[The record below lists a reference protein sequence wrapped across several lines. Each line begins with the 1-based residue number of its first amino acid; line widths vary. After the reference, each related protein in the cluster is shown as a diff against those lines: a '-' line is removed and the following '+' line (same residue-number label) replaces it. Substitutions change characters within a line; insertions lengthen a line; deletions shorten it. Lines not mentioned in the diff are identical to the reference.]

1 MQPLGLLE
9 AYGQSYAKAVSA
21 DGTVIV
27 GNASYQSGYYGFR
40 WTAETGMVP
49 IPSMLAGDTQT
60 SIFDVS
66 PDGLIT
72 AGSSYNADGLGR
84 AVVWDSAGG
93 VHDLMDL
100 LTAGGSALVGDWTKL
115 DIAHAVSGN
124 GLTYNVVGWGTIGG
138 QTRGFLATGLTIRAV
153 VDVGN
158 VSSGE
163 VQVPAGQQYNVNT
176 ATGGEI
182 NATAGSAQI
191 GTLAGATVN
200 TGSAGATVTTL
211 SSGTINTSGGT
222 VATEGG
228 TFTGTITG
236 SGGLS
241 MNGSG
246 TLVLDSANTYGGGTF
261 ISSGT
266 VEIARGDAIGS
277 APIRIANNG
286 KFRAI
291 AGVAVTNTVVA
302 ASPAATYEHVLGASD
317 LITNL
322 APVTNGSAVA
332 DIVAGDS
339 AATTVTS
346 SFNANGSISLEGLN
360 GTKFL
365 MVLNLD
371 GYIPQ
376 DATPATYYLGWW
388 NEAANGGAGAWV
400 NAVEGNL
407 GANGSLYA
415 AGGYAMGYQAFL
427 SGNGGWNGTTMLGA
441 YGLDVVN
448 QQVWAVIDHNSDF
461 GVTNN
466 GILMVPEPGT
476 LVLAG
481 LGLAGIGLRL
491 GRRRRTLAAG
501 LGLAVAAAV
510 LPSAASA
517 QTAIE
522 VTGGTA
528 ATIPGTYAAGTY
540 PSVLVSG
547 TDSTLTVN
555 SPLVIDDTE
564 NLFDVLTIED
574 NGRFIANANV
584 TVTNSG
590 GFSSA
595 NANVRSGGILEL
607 QSGTFSAGELS
618 LSGATAFQ
626 RTSGSYQ
633 VQSLS
638 LAEGAAATFRA
649 GDQLSPGTSLF
660 LSTSVNVDTGAT
672 LALEQNLSAGF
683 VSLSGSGSTLQRTV
697 QTLAVPELSVS
708 EGASLDLIA
717 GDVVDAISVGN
728 YSGASGN
735 STINLVPGTTTLVAT
750 GLWLL
755 RDGNIPQLASI
766 PYDVD
771 FLSIGGQTVTYRSGS
786 GIEDTI
792 GEFVYVNDSGT
803 LSLQK
808 NLTLTGANAGLQ
820 VSEGGTVAR
829 NGFSV
834 SAPSLYVSDGGS
846 VTLGQGSTIT
856 DGVSVNVNSGAP
868 AATLTLAENLVLT
881 GETAQYGRGLR
892 LSGSGATLVRGE
904 GITITAT
911 ATDSTLEIANGA
923 SFTVRAGDDFT
934 GTSLEASS
942 GGVLTI
948 ASQQSVKN
956 VSVAFTDFDTDS
968 PAVLTVNAP
977 LTITDTAA
985 RALVVQYGGRLEVNA
1000 NLTVGDV
1007 VVDSS
1012 AANGFGLYAGTFT
1025 ADTMTVTSSS
1035 LTRSGGVYDIGSL
1048 TVEGSAWSFQA
1059 GDSLTSL
1066 SLADATFPVAAASF
1080 QADAAL
1086 SLDSLSILGTSVLTL
1101 AAFDGSDAFVAD
1113 YGLRLV
1119 GDQATSLTAL
1129 VTAGRIAAP
1138 GFGDL
1143 DVAYVAGADA
1153 TYITVVPEPVATGLA
1168 VIGLAAAAA
1177 ARRGARCEAARPAAV
1192 AAWERS
1198 WRSVF

>member
-1 MQPLGLLE
+1 MQDLGLIGSGPWGSSTANAVSANGLVVAGNATDYSVGPYGELRASRWTSGSGMQGLGVLGTDEISSARGISGDGSTVVGMSRAPSPNYTETAFRWTAAGGLQSLGYMPGGTYSVALAASHDGSVIVGEGNSTNQGNAFRWTATQGMQPLGLLE

-400 NAVEGNL
+400 NAVEGNI

-415 AGGYAMGYQAFL
+415 AGGYSIGYQAFL
-427 SGNGGWNGTTMLGA
+427 SQNGPWNGTTMLGA

-476 LVLAG
+476 LALAG
-481 LGLAGIGLRL
+481 LGLAGIAMVRC
-491 GRRRRTLAAG
+491 RRRRAA
-501 LGLAVAAAV
+501 
-510 LPSAASA
+510 
-517 QTAIE
+517 
-522 VTGGTA
+522 
-528 ATIPGTYAAGTY
+528 
-540 PSVLVSG
+540 
-547 TDSTLTVN
+547 
-555 SPLVIDDTE
+555 
-564 NLFDVLTIED
+564 
-574 NGRFIANANV
+574 
-584 TVTNSG
+584 
-590 GFSSA
+590 
-595 NANVRSGGILEL
+595 
-607 QSGTFSAGELS
+607 
-618 LSGATAFQ
+618 
-626 RTSGSYQ
+626 
-633 VQSLS
+633 
-638 LAEGAAATFRA
+638 
-649 GDQLSPGTSLF
+649 
-660 LSTSVNVDTGAT
+660 
-672 LALEQNLSAGF
+672 
-683 VSLSGSGSTLQRTV
+683 
-697 QTLAVPELSVS
+697 
-708 EGASLDLIA
+708 
-717 GDVVDAISVGN
+717 
-728 YSGASGN
+728 
-735 STINLVPGTTTLVAT
+735 
-750 GLWLL
+750 
-755 RDGNIPQLASI
+755 
-766 PYDVD
+766 
-771 FLSIGGQTVTYRSGS
+771 
-786 GIEDTI
+786 
-792 GEFVYVNDSGT
+792 
-803 LSLQK
+803 
-808 NLTLTGANAGLQ
+808 
-820 VSEGGTVAR
+820 
-829 NGFSV
+829 
-834 SAPSLYVSDGGS
+834 
-846 VTLGQGSTIT
+846 
-856 DGVSVNVNSGAP
+856 
-868 AATLTLAENLVLT
+868 
-881 GETAQYGRGLR
+881 
-892 LSGSGATLVRGE
+892 
-904 GITITAT
+904 
-911 ATDSTLEIANGA
+911 
-923 SFTVRAGDDFT
+923 
-934 GTSLEASS
+934 
-942 GGVLTI
+942 
-948 ASQQSVKN
+948 
-956 VSVAFTDFDTDS
+956 
-968 PAVLTVNAP
+968 
-977 LTITDTAA
+977 
-985 RALVVQYGGRLEVNA
+985 
-1000 NLTVGDV
+1000 
-1007 VVDSS
+1007 
-1012 AANGFGLYAGTFT
+1012 
-1025 ADTMTVTSSS
+1025 
-1035 LTRSGGVYDIGSL
+1035 
-1048 TVEGSAWSFQA
+1048 
-1059 GDSLTSL
+1059 
-1066 SLADATFPVAAASF
+1066 
-1080 QADAAL
+1080 
-1086 SLDSLSILGTSVLTL
+1086 
-1101 AAFDGSDAFVAD
+1101 
-1113 YGLRLV
+1113 
-1119 GDQATSLTAL
+1119 
-1129 VTAGRIAAP
+1129 
-1138 GFGDL
+1138 
-1143 DVAYVAGADA
+1143 
-1153 TYITVVPEPVATGLA
+1153 
-1168 VIGLAAAAA
+1168 
-1177 ARRGARCEAARPAAV
+1177 
-1192 AAWERS
+1192 
-1198 WRSVF
+1198 